1 MDAGLLRA
9 FRKGDPDALEAVY
22 RQHVGEVES
31 WLRRALLRVGR
42 LTPADL
48 GDLVQDVFLRAFS
61 DAARASYDGL
71 REYPP
76 FLMTIARNLFV
87 DWARRAGREIPGS
100 DFLDDAL
107 EIAGGEEHPAEVVLD
122 SSVFGIQLHG
132 TRECGLRFRGVL
144 LLGENLSEH
153 VVRLRQLGIVSDGLL
168 ERLQR
173 LRHSSRDSEGSS
185 QLRAADGVL
194 WINPQ
199 HCLRPGDR
207 IGQRQVLRD
216 VAL

>member
-9 FRKGDPDALEAVY
+9 FRKGDPDALETVY

-61 DAARASYDGL
+61 DPARASYDGL

-107 EIAGGEEHPAEVVLD
+107 EKDRTDEADAPPFEPAVVAVVSAYLASLPEELRRVHHQRFVLATPQRQAAEAL
-122 SSVFGIQLHG
+122 GISRQSLR
-132 TRECGLRFRGVL
+132 TLEKKLMAGLR
-144 LLGENLSEH
+144 
-153 VVRLRQLGIVSDGLL
+153 
-168 ERLQR
+168 ER
-173 LRHSSRDSEGSS
+173 
-185 QLRAADGVL
+185 LRAAGIDADTAAAEK
-194 WINPQ
+194 IPNPTAAEG
-199 HCLRPGDR
+199 RR
-207 IGQRQVLRD
+207 TS
-216 VAL
+216 